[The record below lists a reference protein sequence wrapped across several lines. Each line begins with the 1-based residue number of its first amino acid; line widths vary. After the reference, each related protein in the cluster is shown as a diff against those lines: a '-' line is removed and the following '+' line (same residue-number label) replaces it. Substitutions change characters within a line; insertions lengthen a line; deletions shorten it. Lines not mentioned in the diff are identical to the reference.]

1 MDQSNTMPCL
11 QRTNCPSHP
20 HLPFVTV
27 SLFCPNAWLKTPWW
41 DSKRRWCL
49 HQTYT
54 FVCGYL
60 YVHFSQSFSLHLVDF
75 FSGTSGSYPST
86 LNGILSPGRRGSVG
100 PWSVLSVSSIEWGN
114 IRIQIFYFVNRYS
127 CSLRSL
133 ECRRIYF
140 SMWKFIDKSWQ
151 YCWIGH
157 NWVRL
162 HNSNSSRVS
171 HHALNLK
178 RAQLSSIIHFQ
189 WGISCQTSFWTCGWW
204 KSKLASNIWSH
215 WFSKH

>member
-1 MDQSNTMPCL
+1 MPDWKL
-11 QRTNCPSHP
+11 LDEIQKDADVFIKLTHS
-20 HLPFVTV
+20 FVAIYMCIFP
-27 SLFCPNAWLKTPWW
+27 SLFLFILLT
-41 DSKRRWCL
+41 
-49 HQTYT
+49 
-54 FVCGYL
+54 
-60 YVHFSQSFSLHLVDF
+60 FSQVRVVHIPQLWMGFYLREEEVPLAHGQCCRCPQLNEV
-75 FSGTSGSYPST
+75 TSEYRYF
-86 LNGILSPGRRGSVG
+86 IL
-100 PWSVLSVSSIEWGN
+100 WTDI
-114 IRIQIFYFVNRYS
+114 S

-140 SMWKFIDKSWQ
+140 STWKFIDKSWQ

-189 WGISCQTSFWTCGWW
+189 WGISCQISFWTRGWW

-215 WFSKH
+215 WFSEH